1 VRERRKRV
9 GGARGVYG
17 RREGGRKRKGRV
29 MREENL
35 VRRVKERTQG
45 VENLKLVSSSLKTGD
60 CSSGGVIC
68 VRLTLLLSELLS
80 LHFA

>member
-1 VRERRKRV
+1 
-9 GGARGVYG
+9 
-17 RREGGRKRKGRV
+17 

-35 VRRVKERTQG
+35 VRPVKERTQG
-45 VENLKLVSSSLKTGD
+45 VENLKLVSSSLKTVD
-60 CSSGGVIC
+60 CSSSGCSVIC